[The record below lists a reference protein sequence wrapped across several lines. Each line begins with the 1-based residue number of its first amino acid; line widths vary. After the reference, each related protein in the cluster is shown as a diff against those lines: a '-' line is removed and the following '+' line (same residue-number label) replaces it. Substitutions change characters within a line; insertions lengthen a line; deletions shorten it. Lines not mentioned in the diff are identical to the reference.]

1 MSSERVF
8 SYNYSAAQS
17 KEAQMIRDKY
27 LPREES
33 ALDELKRLDR
43 AVDNAGMIPAL
54 TMGITSCLVFGLGM
68 CFALGALPK
77 SMVLGVLFDTIGTV
91 GMLFAYPVHRRC
103 LTRAKETHGA
113 RILELAAQLCGE
125 TNE

>member
-1 MSSERVF
+1 MSSELAF
-8 SYNYSAAQS
+8 SYNYSATQS

-54 TMGITSCLVFGLGM
+54 TLGIMSCLVFGLGM

-77 SMVLGVLFDTIGTV
+77 SMVLGVLFGIIGTV

-103 LTRAKETHGA
+103 ICKAKETHQA

>member
-1 MSSERVF
+1 MSSELAF
-8 SYNYSAAQS
+8 SYNYSAVQS

-27 LPREES
+27 LPKVES

-43 AVDNAGMIPAL
+43 AVSNAGSIPSL
-54 TMGITSCLVFGLGM
+54 ISGILSCLVFGLGM

-77 SMVLGVLFDTIGTV
+77 SMMLGVLLGVIGSV
-91 GMLFAYPVHRRC
+91 GMILAYPVYRRC
-103 LTRAKETHGA
+103 TNKAKDKYQS

-125 TNE
+125 Q

>member
-1 MSSERVF
+1 MRSELAF

-17 KEAQMIRDKY
+17 KEAQTIRDKY

-54 TMGITSCLVFGLGM
+54 TLGIMSCLVFGLGM

-77 SMVLGVLFDTIGTV
+77 SMVLGVLFGIIGTV

-103 LTRAKETHGA
+103 ICKAKETHQE

>member
-1 MSSERVF
+1 MSNELAF
-8 SYNYSAAQS
+8 SYSYCAAQS

-43 AVDNAGMIPAL
+43 KVENAGLIPAL
-54 TMGITSCLVFGLGM
+54 ALGVISCLVFGTGL

-77 SMVLGVLFDTIGTV
+77 SMILGVLLGIIGTV
-91 GMLFAYPVHRRC
+91 GMLLAYPVHCRC
-103 LTRAKETHGA
+103 ICKAKETHQA

>member
-1 MSSERVF
+1 MNSQLAF
-8 SYNYSAAQS
+8 YYNYSAAQNR
-17 KEAQMIRDKY
+17 EVQMIRDKY

-33 ALDELKRLDR
+33 AMDELKRLDR
-43 AVDNAGMIPAL
+43 AVDNAGILPAL
-54 TMGITSCLVFGLGM
+54 TLGITSCLVFGLGL

-77 SMVLGVLFDTIGTV
+77 SMVLGVLFGIIGMV
-91 GMLFAYPVHRRC
+91 GMLFAYPVYCRC
-103 LTRAKETHGA
+103 IRNAKEKHQA